1 MGLAKEVL
9 KEIPKQMIA
18 YMNKMKIK
26 PNDATPE
33 VRAAQM
39 AQMLSN
45 QSDAYFDQQKEQFI
59 AKAA

>member
-1 MGLAKEVL
+1 
-9 KEIPKQMIA
+9 MIA

>member
-1 MGLAKEVL
+1 
-9 KEIPKQMIA
+9 MIA

-39 AQMLSN
+39 AQMMAN
-45 QSDAYFDQQKEQFI
+45 ESDPYFDQQKEEFI
-59 AKAA
+59 EKSLHNGYQ